1 MVEPWACHVTI
12 DAEQRMWHGENS
24 MSRMGSTII
33 EWLVSAPLT
42 VVRVMKAPLNFMKL
56 GIVIYVH
63 ATLMS

>member
-1 MVEPWACHVTI
+1 
-12 DAEQRMWHGENS
+12 MWHGENS